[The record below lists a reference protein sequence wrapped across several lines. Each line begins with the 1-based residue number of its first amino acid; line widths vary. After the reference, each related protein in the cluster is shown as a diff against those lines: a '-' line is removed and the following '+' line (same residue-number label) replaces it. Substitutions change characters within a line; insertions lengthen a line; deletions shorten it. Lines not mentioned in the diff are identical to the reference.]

1 MAETATTAEGAV
13 DRRDFLTILA
23 TAGGLV
29 ASAAIAWP
37 LIDALTPDGDASAGE
52 RLVVTVSGIA
62 ENSAIAVQWAGL
74 PVYIRKLTAQQM
86 SDNQEIVPS
95 TLPDPA
101 SYAARVQP
109 GHEGVVVV
117 VGLNTGVP
125 CELEGNAPTDPRG
138 PFDGWLSPCDG
149 SAYDPLGRLRAG
161 PARANLAIPPYKF
174 LNADQI
180 QLG

>member
-23 TAGGLV
+23 GAGGLL

-37 LIDALTPDGDASAGE
+37 LIDALAPHGDAAAGE
-52 RLVVTVSGIA
+52 RMIVTISDIA
-62 ENSAIAVQWAGL
+62 ENSAITVYWAGL
-74 PVYIRKLTAQQM
+74 PIYVRKLTAQQI
-86 SDNQEIVPS
+86 SANQNTVPS

-101 SYAARVQP
+101 TYAARVQP
-109 GHEGVVVV
+109 GYESFVVV
-117 VGLNTGVP
+117 VGLNTATP
-125 CELEGNAPTDPRG
+125 CMLEGNAATDPRG

-149 SAYDPLGRLRAG
+149 SAYDPLGRVRAG
-161 PARANLAIPPYKF
+161 PARRNLAIPPYKF
-174 LNADQI
+174 LNANQI